1 MNLTPRVLR
10 AVAVVGVATVAPL
23 LAAMPAHAGIRIPG
37 GPAEATAEQPPGPG
51 AADFP
56 PGPNADIIAHLN
68 QFEGAR
74 SPGALGASPTLG
86 DRGGRDPLASGRSA

>member
-37 GPAEATAEQPPGPG
+37 GPGRGHCRARPPVP
-51 AADFP
+51 AP
-56 PGPNADIIAHLN
+56 PTSRRAPTPT
-68 QFEGAR
+68 
-74 SPGALGASPTLG
+74 SSAS
-86 DRGGRDPLASGRSA
+86 